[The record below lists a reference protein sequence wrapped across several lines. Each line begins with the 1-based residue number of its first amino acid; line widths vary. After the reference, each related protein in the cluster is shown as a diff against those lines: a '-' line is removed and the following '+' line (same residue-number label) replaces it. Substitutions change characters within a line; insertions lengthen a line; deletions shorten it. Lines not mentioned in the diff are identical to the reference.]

1 MNKHRWSIFRSSAVI
16 RYAMFAAVAWMAI
29 SAGSISWYLQDSDRQ
44 VLEIAHH
51 EASAYIGKD
60 LAFRAWA
67 TSHGGVYVPPT
78 EKTPPNPYL
87 ASTPERDVVTTT
99 GKKLTLMN
107 PAYMLREVQTH
118 FAGPFGEKGRIVSL
132 RPLNPLNTPDQWE
145 RAALQRFETGA
156 QEVSAVDSIGG
167 VPHLRVMK
175 PFYTEEGCLK
185 CHGRQGYK
193 AGEVRGGIVVS
204 LSLEPFYE
212 AASRTKRHLL
222 ISHSVGWLIGLLAI
236 GLVATRSHR
245 RELERK
251 AAEDVLR
258 RSESSLAEAQRIAH
272 LGNWELDLVSKVLT
286 WSPEIF
292 RIFEIDPAQFGATYE
307 AFLAAIHPDDRA
319 MVDRAFTDSVANRK
333 PYDIVHRL
341 LMQDGRVKYVNEKCE
356 THYAPDGKPIRA
368 LGTVHDI
375 TERQRAEEQVRALN
389 QELEQRVAARTT
401 QLEAA
406 NKELEAFA
414 FSVSHDLRAPLR
426 AIDGFSRILVEDYEH
441 KLDAEGRRLL
451 DVVRENSQRMGQLID
466 DILSF
471 SRMSRRDMGCSD
483 FDLALLAQAVFDEQ
497 QAAVPERRLLLKL
510 GVLPTAHGDR
520 AMIRLVLTNLIANA
534 IKFTA
539 PRPEAWIEIAGDST
553 GGSDENHYW
562 VRDNGV
568 GFDMQ
573 YVDKLFGAFQRLHS
587 TEQFEGTGI
596 GLAIVKRIVTR
607 HGGRVWAEGQIN
619 EGAAIHF
626 TLPRGQ
632 AAEQPARSW

>member
-1 MNKHRWSIFRSSAVI
+1 M
-16 RYAMFAAVAWMAI
+16 
-29 SAGSISWYLQDSDRQ
+29 
-44 VLEIAHH
+44 
-51 EASAYIGKD
+51 
-60 LAFRAWA
+60 
-67 TSHGGVYVPPT
+67 
-78 EKTPPNPYL
+78 
-87 ASTPERDVVTTT
+87 
-99 GKKLTLMN
+99 
-107 PAYMLREVQTH
+107 QTH

-356 THYAPDGKPIRA
+356 THYVTDGRPIRA
-368 LGTVHDI
+368 LGTVHDV
-375 TERQRAEEQVRALN
+375 TERRSTPSTRNWSSGSRRAPRNWRPPTRNWRPSPFPFRTTCGRPCAPSTASRASWS
-389 QELEQRVAARTT
+389 RITSTSSMPRAGACSTWCART
-401 QLEAA
+401 A
-406 NKELEAFA
+406 
-414 FSVSHDLRAPLR
+414 S
-426 AIDGFSRILVEDYEH
+426 
-441 KLDAEGRRLL
+441 
-451 DVVRENSQRMGQLID
+451 
-466 DILSF
+466 
-471 SRMSRRDMGCSD
+471 
-483 FDLALLAQAVFDEQ
+483 
-497 QAAVPERRLLLKL
+497 
-510 GVLPTAHGDR
+510 
-520 AMIRLVLTNLIANA
+520 
-534 IKFTA
+534 
-539 PRPEAWIEIAGDST
+539 AWV
-553 GGSDENHYW
+553 N
-562 VRDNGV
+562 
-568 GFDMQ
+568 
-573 YVDKLFGAFQRLHS
+573 
-587 TEQFEGTGI
+587 
-596 GLAIVKRIVTR
+596 
-607 HGGRVWAEGQIN
+607 
-619 EGAAIHF
+619 
-626 TLPRGQ
+626 
-632 AAEQPARSW
+632 

>member
-1 MNKHRWSIFRSSAVI
+1 MNKPRWDIFRSSAVI
-16 RYAMFAAVAWMAI
+16 RYALFAALAWMAI
-29 SAGSISWYLQDSDRQ
+29 SAGSIAWYLQDSERQ

-78 EKTPPNPYL
+78 EKTPPNPFL
-87 ASTPERDVVTTT
+87 AATPDRDVVTTT
-99 GKKLTLMN
+99 GMKLTLMN

-132 RPLNPLNTPDQWE
+132 RPLNPINTPDQWE
-145 RAALQRFETGA
+145 RAALLRFEAGA
-156 QEVSAVDSIGG
+156 QEVSAVDNIGG

-185 CHGRQGYK
+185 CHARQGYK
-193 AGEVRGGIVVS
+193 PGEVRGGIVVS

-212 AASRTKRHLL
+212 AANRTKRHLL
-222 ISHSVGWLIGLLAI
+222 VSHSAGWLIGLLAI
-236 GLVATRSHR
+236 GLVALRSHR
-245 RELERK
+245 RELERM

-272 LGNWELDLVSKVLT
+272 LGNWELDLVGNVLT

-292 RIFEIDPAQFGATYE
+292 RIFEIDPTQFGASYE

-319 MVDRAFTDSVANRK
+319 MVDQAFTDSVANRQ

-356 THYAPDGKPIRA
+356 THYATDGRPIRA
-368 LGTVHDI
+368 LGTVHDV

-451 DVVRENSQRMGQLID
+451 GVVRENSQRMGQLID

-483 FDLALLAQAVFDEQ
+483 FDLALLAQSVFDEQ
-497 QAAVPERRLLLKL
+497 QAALPERRLLLKL
-510 GVLPTAHGDR
+510 GALPTARGDR
-520 AMIRLVLTNLIANA
+520 AMIRQVLTNLIANA

-539 PRPEAWIEIAGDST
+539 PRPQALIEIAGDSAS
-553 GGSDENHYW
+553 GSEENHYW

-587 TEQFEGTGI
+587 AEQFEGTGI
-596 GLAIVKRIVTR
+596 GLAIVKRVITR
-607 HGGRVWAEGQIN
+607 HGGRVWAEGRVN

-626 TLPRGQ
+626 TLPRGK
-632 AAEQPARSW
+632 APGQPARSW